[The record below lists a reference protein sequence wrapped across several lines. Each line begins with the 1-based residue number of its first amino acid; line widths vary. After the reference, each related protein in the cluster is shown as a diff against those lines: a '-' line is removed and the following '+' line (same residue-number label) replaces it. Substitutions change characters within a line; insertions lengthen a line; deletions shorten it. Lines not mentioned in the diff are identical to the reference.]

1 MARVGRACSHH
12 PGSWTAEAGPA
23 PGDAG
28 ISGELT
34 VDNAAPRSVASDQSA
49 ATGYARPRA
58 TIRWQSI
65 LVPYLYLLP
74 FIVLFIVF
82 RVFPLVYGLYL
93 SLTNLRLGPNA
104 GAFVGVANYTGLLA
118 DSRFQHSLLNTG
130 EFTLEASIPVL
141 GLPLILAV
149 LLNREVAFRTYL
161 RSAFFFP
168 FTLSVVTLGLIWGW
182 LLDPLVGPFNFYLR
196 WLGAHPPSWLGDPAT
211 ALSAI
216 VMTTVWWVTG
226 YYLVIYL
233 AALQDI
239 PRHLYE
245 AAAIDGAGRWQAF
258 WSITMPLLRPI
269 FLFVI
274 VVHIIG
280 AFQIFG
286 QVFVLTNGGP
296 ADSTRTVVQHIYETG
311 FTQQFL
317 QGPAAAMSWVLFILI
332 LVFSI
337 LQFRLLRG
345 HAEY

>member
-1 MARVGRACSHH
+1 MATPARSQKA
-12 PGSWTAEAGPA
+12 GS
-23 PGDAG
+23 
-28 ISGELT
+28 ELT
-34 VDNAAPRSVASDQSA
+34 GVVGNR
-49 ATGYARPRA
+49 RA
-58 TIRWQSI
+58 QLMRWRGVV
-65 LVPYLYLLP
+65 VPYLYLFP
-74 FIVLFIVF
+74 FIALFIVF
-82 RVFPLVYGLYL
+82 RVYPLIYGLYL
-93 SLTNLRLGPNA
+93 SFTNLRLGQDV
-104 GAFVGVANYTGLLA
+104 GSLVGVANYTGLIQDA
-118 DSRFQHSLLNTG
+118 RFQHSLVNTG

-149 LLNREVAFRTYL
+149 ALNRDIAFRTFL

-196 WLGAHPPSWLGDPAT
+196 ALGTSPPSWLGNPST

-245 AAAIDGAGRWQAF
+245 AAAIDGAGSLQSF
-258 WSITMPLLRPI
+258 WSITLPLMRPI

-311 FTQQFL
+311 FTHQFQL
-317 QGPAAAMSWVLFILI
+317 GPAAAMSWVLFILI

-337 LQFRLLRG
+337 LQFKFLRG
-345 HAEY
+345 HTEY